1 MEMDPLKCVEMM
13 DAVTH
18 VEPAPLDNPAAM
30 VFALVKQV
38 VLEDSVVMMD
48 VVMNHVESAPPHK
61 PAKMEFVLVP
71 LNLNVQEEFVVTT
84 ELADL
89 VEHVPLDKDV
99 VQDNVNVTM
108 IAMKE
113 TVVMLLNP
121 TVPILPPAHKD
132 LVVPVLLALPAHRL
146 EDALL

>member
-1 MEMDPLKCVEMM
+1 MAMMVAEDIVE
-13 DAVTH
+13 H
-18 VEPAPLDNPAAM
+18 VLAKMFVQEVS
-30 VFALVKQV
+30 VFVSLTAQ
-38 VLEDSVVMMD
+38 EESVVMMD

-113 TVVMLLNP
+113 TVVMLLNL